1 MFHYFIIVPPFDIVL
16 FSFSTI
22 LMLHYMMMHY
32 IDIEL
37 FDVELFNVTLFDVAL
52 H

>member
-1 MFHYFIIVPPFDIVL
+1 MFHYFIIVPPFDVVS
-16 FSFSTI
+16 FSFCTV
-22 LMLHYMMMHY
+22 LMLHYVMIHY